1 MPHSR
6 GIGARLGRA
15 FLIQG
20 AFIGVAALVGVF
32 IAGLLLEGLLI
43 RQALRDEAGHFWNQ
57 RAAQPGFALP
67 STHNLTGYMGN
78 APPSLQALGPGYHP
92 WKWEDAEFLVYVTE
106 RDGQRL
112 YLAFDRSGVG
122 RLAAYYGLAPLAIV
136 LLVLYLS
143 TWLGYRLSQRAL
155 SPVIALAREVRQL
168 DPKSPDPAA
177 FTGDRVAGRADDE
190 IRELADAL
198 AWFAQR
204 LNELVER
211 ERNFTRDA
219 SHELR
224 SPLTV
229 IRTSAETLL
238 ADAGLGDAGRRAAER
253 IRRAARD
260 LEELTASFLLLARE
274 TGDGLPVE
282 PVSVNEVVATELDRA
297 RPLAEGRPVEL
308 EFQAACRLVVQ
319 APEKVLSVLVG
330 NLLRNAVAY
339 TERGRV
345 RVMIGPHG
353 LEIEDTG
360 VGLPPE
366 RVRDLRRPF
375 VRGASRHPGHG
386 VGLTIVHRLSD
397 RFGWPI
403 SIDSEPG
410 RGTRVRVH
418 FPAATPEPLEA
429 G

>member
-1 MPHSR
+1 MPPSR

-15 FLIQG
+15 FLVQG

-43 RQALRDEAGHFWNQ
+43 RQALRDEAGHFWIH
-57 RAAQPGFALP
+57 RAAQPDFPLP
-67 STHNLTGYMGN
+67 STRNLTGYMGDVP
-78 APPSLQALGPGYHP
+78 APLRPLGPGYHP
-92 WKWEDAEFLVYVTE
+92 WQQGDVEFLVYVTE
-106 RDGQRL
+106 RGGQRL

-122 RLAAYYGLAPLAIV
+122 RLATYYGLAPLAIV
-136 LLVLYLS
+136 LLLLYLS

-177 FTGDRVAGRADDE
+177 FAPERVAGRADDE

-229 IRTSAETLL
+229 IRTSAESLL
-238 ADAGLGDAGRRAAER
+238 DDAGLGDAGRRAAER

-260 LEELTASFLLLARE
+260 MEELTASFLLLARE
-274 TGDGLPVE
+274 TEDGLPAE
-282 PVSVNEVVATELDRA
+282 AVSVNEVVATELDRA

-308 EFQAACRLVVQ
+308 ELRSECRLVVQ

-345 RVMIGPHG
+345 RVAIDARGV
-353 LEIEDTG
+353 EIEDTG

-366 RVRDLRRPF
+366 RARDLRRPF

-403 SIDSEPG
+403 AIDSEPG
-410 RGTRVRVH
+410 RGTRVRVD
-418 FPAATPEPLEA
+418 FPAATAAPIEA

>member
-1 MPHSR
+1 MPPRR
-6 GIGARLGRA
+6 GIGGRLGRA
-15 FLIQG
+15 FLVQG
-20 AFIGVAALVGVF
+20 AFISVATLVGVLA
-32 IAGLLLEGLLI
+32 AGWLLEGLLI
-43 RQALRDEAGHFWNQ
+43 RQALRDEAGHFWAS
-57 RAAQPGFALP
+57 RAAQPDFQLP
-67 STHNLTGYMGN
+67 STRNLTGYMDDVP
-78 APPSLQALGPGYHP
+78 APLETLGLGYHP
-92 WKWEDAEFLVYVTE
+92 WQKGGVEFLVYVTE
-106 RDGQRL
+106 RQGQRL

-122 RLAAYYGLAPLAIV
+122 RLATYYGLVPLAIV

-143 TWLGYRLSQRAL
+143 TWLGYRASQRAL

-168 DPKSPDPAA
+168 DPKAPDPAA
-177 FTGDRVAGRADDE
+177 FSAERVPRRGDDE

-229 IRTSAETLL
+229 IRTSAEILL
-238 ADAGLGDAGRRAAER
+238 QDATLGDSARRGAER
-253 IRRAARD
+253 ISRAARD
-260 LEELTASFLLLARE
+260 MEELTTSFLLLARE
-274 TGDGLPVE
+274 SESGLPVE
-282 PVSVNEVVATELDRA
+282 RVSVNEVVATELDRV

-308 EFQAACRLVVQ
+308 KLQADCLLVVE
-319 APEKVLSVLVG
+319 APEKVLSVMLG

-339 TERGRV
+339 TEQGIV
-345 RVMIGPHG
+345 RVTISAQGI
-353 LEIEDTG
+353 EIEDTG

-375 VRGASRHPGHG
+375 LRGTHRHPGHG

-397 RFGWPI
+397 RFGWPVT
-403 SIDSEPG
+403 IDSEPG
-410 RGTRVRVH
+410 RGTRVSAQ
-418 FPAATPEPLEA
+418 FPTATTAAVER
-429 G
+429 

>member
-1 MPHSR
+1 MPR
-6 GIGARLGRA
+6 RGGIGARLGRA
-15 FLIQG
+15 FLVQG

-32 IAGLLLEGLLI
+32 IAGLLLERLLI
-43 RQALRDEAGHFWNQ
+43 RQALRDEAGHFWTH
-57 RAAQPGFALP
+57 RAAQPGFPLP
-67 STHNLTGYMGN
+67 STHNLTGYLGDV
-78 APPSLQALGPGYHP
+78 PPSLQALGPGYYP
-92 WKWEDAEFLVYVTE
+92 WRRDDAEFLVYVTE

-112 YLAFDRSGVG
+112 YLAFDRGGVG
-122 RLAAYYGLAPLAIV
+122 RLAIYYGLAPLAIV

-168 DPKSPDPAA
+168 DPKSPDPTAFAA
-177 FTGDRVAGRADDE
+177 DRVAGPADDE
-190 IRELADAL
+190 TRELADAL

-238 ADAGLGDAGRRAAER
+238 ADDGLGDAGRRAAER
-253 IRRAARD
+253 IRRAVRD
-260 LEELTASFLLLARE
+260 MEELTASFLLLARE
-274 TGDGLPVE
+274 TEDGLPVE
-282 PVSVNEVVATELDRA
+282 PVSVNDVVATELDRA
-297 RPLAEGRPVEL
+297 RPLAEGRPVEIEL
-308 EFQAACRLVVQ
+308 QAGCRLVVQ
-319 APEKVLSVLVG
+319 APEKVLSVLIG

-339 TERGRV
+339 TERGHV
-345 RVMIGPHG
+345 RVVIDSHG

-360 VGLPPE
+360 IGLPPE

-403 SIDSEPG
+403 AIDSEAG
-410 RGTRVRVH
+410 RGTRVRVN
-418 FPAATPEPLEA
+418 FPSATSARLDA
-429 G
+429 D

>member
-1 MPHSR
+1 MGHSR

-15 FLIQG
+15 FLLQG
-20 AFIGVAALVGVF
+20 AFISVAALVGVF

-43 RQALRDEAGHFWNQ
+43 RQALRDEAAHFWTH
-57 RAAQPGFALP
+57 RAARPDFPLP
-67 STHNLTGYMGN
+67 ATRNLTGHMEEV
-78 APPSLQALGPGYHP
+78 PPALRALGPGYHP
-92 WKWEDAEFLVYVTE
+92 WRQADVEYLVYVSDRE
-106 RDGQRL
+106 DQRL

-122 RLAAYYGLAPLAIV
+122 RLATYYGLAPLALV

-143 TWLGYRLSQRAL
+143 TWLGFRASQRAL

-168 DPKSPDPAA
+168 DPKAPDPTA
-177 FTGDRVAGRADDE
+177 FAPDRIAGRHDDE
-190 IRELADAL
+190 TRELAEAL

-229 IRTSAETLL
+229 IRASAELL
-238 ADAGLGDAGRRAAER
+238 LRDAGLGDAPRRAAER
-253 IRRAARD
+253 IVRAAREM
-260 LEELTASFLLLARE
+260 EELTASFLLLARE
-274 TGDGLPVE
+274 TESGLPVE
-282 PVSVNEVVATELDRA
+282 PVGVNEVVEIELDRA
-297 RPLAEGRPVEL
+297 RPLVDGRPIEIVL
-308 EFQAACRLVVQ
+308 TASCRLVVD
-319 APEKVLSVLVG
+319 APEKVLAVLLG

-345 RVMIGPHG
+345 RVTIDSEGV
-353 LEIEDTG
+353 EIEDTG
-360 VGLPPE
+360 VGIPPE

-375 VRGASRHPGHG
+375 LRGANRLPGHG

-397 RFGWPI
+397 RFGWPVT
-403 SIDSEPG
+403 IDSEPA
-410 RGTRVRVH
+410 RGTRVRVR
-418 FPAATPEPLEA
+418 FPTATAIPID

>member
-1 MPHSR
+1 MPHNR

-15 FLIQG
+15 FFIQG

-43 RQALRDEAGHFWNQ
+43 RQALRDEAGHFWTH
-57 RAAQPGFALP
+57 RAGQPGFPLP
-67 STHNLTGYMGN
+67 NTRNLTGYMGDV
-78 APPSLQALGPGYHP
+78 PPSLRALDPGYHP
-92 WKWEDAEFLVYVTE
+92 WQRDDAEFLVYVTE

-122 RLAAYYGLAPLAIV
+122 RLATYYGLAPLAIV

-143 TWLGYRLSQRAL
+143 TWLGYRASQRAL

-168 DPKSPDPAA
+168 DPKAPDPGAFAA
-177 FTGDRVAGRADDE
+177 DRMHGRGDDE

-229 IRTSAETLL
+229 IHTSAEILL
-238 ADAGLGDAGRRAAER
+238 QDPTLGDAGRRAAER
-253 IRRAARD
+253 VRRAAREM
-260 LEELTASFLLLARE
+260 EELTASFLLLARE
-274 TGDGLPVE
+274 TESGLPVE
-282 PVSVNEVVATELDRA
+282 RVSVNEVVAAELERA
-297 RPLAEGRPVEL
+297 RPLAEGRPVEIAL
-308 EFQAACRLVVQ
+308 HADCRLVVE
-319 APEKVLSVLVG
+319 APEKVLAVMLG

-339 TERGRV
+339 TERGHV
-345 RVMIGPHG
+345 RVTIGPQ
-353 LEIEDTG
+353 LVEIEDTG

-366 RVRDLRRPF
+366 RVRDLRKPF
-375 VRGASRHPGHG
+375 LRGVHRHPGHG

-397 RFGWPI
+397 RFGWPVT
-403 SIDSEPG
+403 IDSEPG
-410 RGTRVRVH
+410 RGTRVQVH
-418 FPAATPEPLEA
+418 FPTASAIPLH

>member
-1 MPHSR
+1 MPRSR

-15 FLIQG
+15 FLVQG

-43 RQALRDEAGHFWNQ
+43 RQALRDEAGHFWTH
-57 RAAQPGFALP
+57 RAAQPGFPLP
-67 STHNLTGYMGN
+67 STHNLTGYMGDV
-78 APPSLQALGPGYHP
+78 PPPLQALGPGYHP
-92 WKWEDAEFLVYVTE
+92 WQRDDTDYLVYVTE

-122 RLAAYYGLAPLAIV
+122 RLATYYGLAPLALV

-143 TWLGYRLSQRAL
+143 TWLGYRASQRAL
-155 SPVIALAREVRQL
+155 SPVVALAREVRQL
-168 DPKSPDPAA
+168 DPKAPDPAA
-177 FTGDRVAGRADDE
+177 FAADRVPGRDDDE

-229 IRTSAETLL
+229 IRTSAEILL
-238 ADAGLGDAGRRAAER
+238 QDPALGDAGRRAAER
-253 IRRAARD
+253 IRRAAREM
-260 LEELTASFLLLARE
+260 EELTASFLLLARE
-274 TGDGLPVE
+274 TESGLPVE
-282 PVSVNEVVATELDRA
+282 RISVNEVVATELERA
-297 RPLAEGRPVEL
+297 RPLAEGRPVEIAL
-308 EFQAACRLVVQ
+308 QADCRLVVE
-319 APEKVLSVLVG
+319 APEKVLSVMLG

-345 RVMIGPHG
+345 RVTIGPQIV
-353 LEIEDTG
+353 EIEDTG

-375 VRGASRHPGHG
+375 LRGAHRHPGHG

-397 RFGWPI
+397 RFGWPVT
-403 SIDSEPG
+403 IDSEPG
-410 RGTRVRVH
+410 RGTRVQVH
-418 FPAATPEPLEA
+418 FPTASTAPLQ